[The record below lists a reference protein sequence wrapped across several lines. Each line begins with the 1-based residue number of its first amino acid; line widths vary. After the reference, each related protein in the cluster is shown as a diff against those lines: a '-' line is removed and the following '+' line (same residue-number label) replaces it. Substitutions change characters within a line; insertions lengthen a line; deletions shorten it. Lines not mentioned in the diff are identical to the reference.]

1 MLAEIKVKNHIA
13 IISIHRDKVLN
24 ALNCDTIREIDAL
37 VENVRQDEQIR
48 AVIFYSAKN
57 FAAGADISEMVNCNG
72 QDVRAFPYSPTYNKI
87 ESLPIPTISAIE
99 GYALGGGLE
108 LALATDIR
116 FADKRA
122 KVGFPEVSLG
132 VFPGAGG
139 SVRLPKLVGEAKAK
153 ELIFSGMKIGAEEAC
168 RIGLINRVIEEGS
181 VLDFAQDF
189 AEKTAKNAPLALAA
203 VKRVIEHGLKET
215 DRHAAIDYEWQEW
228 AKLFD
233 TEDQKEGMQAFLEK
247 RPACFRKK

>member
-1 MLAEIKVKNHIA
+1 MLAEMKVKNHIA
-13 IISIHRDKVLN
+13 VISIHREKVLN
-24 ALNCDTIREIDAL
+24 ALNCETIREIDGL
-37 VENVRQDEQIR
+37 VEQIRQSEEIR
-48 AVIFYSAKN
+48 AVIFHSPKN

-72 QDVRAFPYSPTYNKI
+72 DDVRAFPYSPVYNKI
-87 ESLPIPTISAIE
+87 ESLQVPTISAIE

-116 FADKRA
+116 FAAANA
-122 KVGFPEVSLG
+122 KMGFPEVSLG

-153 ELIFSGMKIGAEEAC
+153 ELIFSGVKISAEEAC
-168 RIGLINRVIEEGS
+168 RIGMVNRVVEEGE

-233 TEDQKEGMQAFLEK
+233 TEDQKEGMHAFLEK
-247 RPACFRKK
+247 RPANFQKK